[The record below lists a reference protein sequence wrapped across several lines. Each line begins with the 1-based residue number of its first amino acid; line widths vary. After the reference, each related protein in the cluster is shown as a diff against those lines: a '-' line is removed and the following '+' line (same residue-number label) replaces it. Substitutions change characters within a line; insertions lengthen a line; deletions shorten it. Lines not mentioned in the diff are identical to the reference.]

1 MHFPLLFKSGF
12 SCLIV
17 GGGEVAARKLEALL
31 SLPCNITLIAPQ
43 VTEPIRQRIRAGVI
57 NWISREYL
65 SGDSKGFELVIAA
78 TPVREVNRSISDE
91 AKKLC
96 VPVNVVDNPALS
108 SVIFPAVWREKSLVV
123 AVSTEGTAP
132 FMAAAIRDRL
142 AESAKGI
149 GMWVEMAGIFRDI
162 VRNEITSA
170 DQRGELYK
178 RFLAAGQPSQS
189 CTPPESRCLADW
201 LSWLDQIQKKNG

>member
-1 MHFPLLFKSGF
+1 MHLPLLFKSGF

-31 SLPCNITLIAPQ
+31 SLPCNITLIAPH
-43 VTEPIRQRIRAGVI
+43 VTEPIRRKIRAGDI
-57 NWISREYL
+57 NWFSREYQ
-65 SGDSKGFELVIAA
+65 SGDCKGFELAIAA

-91 AKKLC
+91 ARRLC
-96 VPVNVVDNPALS
+96 IPVSVVDDPALS
-108 SVIFPAVWREKSLVV
+108 SVIFPAVWRDKSLVV

-142 AESAKGI
+142 AESAREMGR
-149 GMWVEMAGIFRDI
+149 WVEIAGIFRDI
-162 VRNEITSA
+162 VRNEIMDA
-170 DQRGELYK
+170 DERGKLYT
-178 RFLAAGQPSQS
+178 RFLAAGQPDLS

-201 LSWLDQIQKKNG
+201 LSWLDQIQKKNC